1 VPGKPTIG
9 LVCSGGGARGAYE
22 AGVIRYLREELPASS
37 RQHVRF
43 DVLAGTSIGA
53 LTCCFLASTMDKPD
67 QQGQFLQNVWTNFQI
82 ERVFKVEGE
91 NLVSAAR
98 KLWTAAR
105 AQERPEGWRLS
116 DIMHMAELE
125 TVVRTSLSWPAI
137 AANLARGLFSAL
149 AVSTT
154 RLSDGKS
161 VVFVQR
167 REPGLPPWSLNPAI
181 EAQETVLGPEHAL
194 ASAAIPLLFRSVK
207 IADDHYCDGSVRMA
221 TPLSPA
227 LRLGAERVLVL
238 SLKSSSTGKKPP
250 IRSTPTTALLVGK
263 LLNAMLLDHTDHELD
278 RMRRLN
284 TLLEAGQQTYGSDFL
299 ERINATVTQMRGQ
312 PWRQVRE
319 LVLRPSRDLSEIA
332 GRHARDH
339 RFPINA
345 DTELP
350 KRMLYRV
357 TRSRFFRQSDI
368 ASYLMFDAAYASD
381 LISLAMEDAH
391 QRREE
396 LMAFF
401 EP

>member
-1 VPGKPTIG
+1 MPHKPTIG

-125 TVVRTSLSWPAI
+125 AVVRTSLSWPAI

-167 REPGLPPWSLNPAI
+167 REPGLPPWSKNPSI

-194 ASAAIPLLFRSVK
+194 ASAAIPLLFRAVK
-207 IADDHYCDGSVRMA
+207 IADDHYCDGSVRMG

-238 SLKSSSTGKKPP
+238 SLKSSSVEKKPP

-284 TLLEAGQQTYGSDFL
+284 ALLEAGQQSYGADFL
-299 ERINATVTQMRGQ
+299 TRINASVAQMRGQ

-319 LVLRPSRDLSEIA
+319 LVLRPSRDPSEIA

-350 KRMLYRV
+350 KRMLYRL

-391 QRREE
+391 QRRDE